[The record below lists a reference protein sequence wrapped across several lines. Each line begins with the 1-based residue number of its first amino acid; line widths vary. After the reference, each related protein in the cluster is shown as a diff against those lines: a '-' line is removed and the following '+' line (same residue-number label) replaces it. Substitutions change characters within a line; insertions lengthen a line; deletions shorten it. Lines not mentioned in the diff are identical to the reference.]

1 MKKKTVKLATL
12 GLGLA
17 AAVGALGWG
26 ATHPEWLGKL
36 GLQSPERVLRG
47 RINGY
52 WTARVDGDLREMA
65 RYIHPLQGAV
75 PDPGMLVTESYE
87 LEKVQ
92 IEGDTAMAVLRVQ
105 SRLKHPI
112 LSSRQR
118 DTELESRWVRY
129 KGQWYQDVAPIGLNE
144 AIKMYNGEWT
154 PPTEAPVE
162 EPAVQ

>member
-1 MKKKTVKLATL
+1 MKKKTMKLAML

-17 AAVGALGWG
+17 AAAGALGWG

-36 GLQSPERVLRG
+36 GLQSPERTLRS
-47 RINGY
+47 RIDGY
-52 WTARVDGDLREMA
+52 WQARVQGDLSQMA
-65 RYIHPLQGAV
+65 QYIHPLQGGV

-87 LEKVQ
+87 LEDVQ
-92 IEGDTAMAVLRVQ
+92 IDGDSAVAMLRVR

-112 LSSRQR
+112 LSARER
-118 DTELESRWVRY
+118 DTELQSRWVRY
-129 KGQWYQDVAPIGLNE
+129 EGQWYQDVSPIGLNQ

-154 PPTEAPVE
+154 PPTAAPT